1 MSDLEGVNATEL
13 IEIARDA
20 GLGNLTRSLTHE
32 QLIAVLNGDHRAPG
46 TTQDALETKRAKMQN
61 HIRVNWLRLR
71 SQLPGCTGKC
81 TTYGCPDLI
90 VQRCWHGMHKDML

>member
-1 MSDLEGVNATEL
+1 MNDLDGVNTTEL

-20 GLGNLTRSLTHE
+20 GLGNLPRSLTPT
-32 QLIAVLNGDHRAPG
+32 QLVEVLSGDRSAP
-46 TTQDALETKRAKMQN
+46 TATRDALETKRAKMQN
-61 HIRVNWLRLR
+61 HIRVNWLRLH
-71 SQLPGCTGKC
+71 SQLPGCSGKC